1 MDENKEIQEE
11 IQESIPESEIIT
23 QEPEKPCKKKGL
35 IIVLGIV
42 AVFLAVIIGLTVFA
56 ICDINGVYNK
66 KDTSVVIKKGTPT
79 VVLAEQLEEEDIIE
93 SSLLFRVFCRIKGYD
108 SSFKYGA
115 YKFSKG
121 MGYEEIANKLMTEGA
136 VAESVSVTIPEG
148 TSISDYTKD
157 VNGQDVTVPGIA
169 TLLEKSGV
177 CTKEDFFEALSQ
189 VELSG
194 NLLNGVNSKQAYL
207 PLEGYLFPDTYEF
220 YFYNSK
226 ECAALAIK
234 KMLSH
239 MEDIFTQDMIKRAEE
254 LNMSVNEV
262 LTLASIVQME
272 AGLDTGS
279 MPKVAAVFY
288 NRMNRGENLGS
299 SPTCYYGDAF
309 KNDDGRY
316 NTYNI
321 KGLPP
326 GPLCSPGKEAIN
338 AVLYPEQN
346 FTEYFYFVTDSKGK
360 FYFHRTYEEQNV
372 TINRLRQE
380 NNWIYEYFD

>member
-1 MDENKEIQEE
+1 
-11 IQESIPESEIIT
+11 
-23 QEPEKPCKKKGL
+23 
-35 IIVLGIV
+35 
-42 AVFLAVIIGLTVFA
+42 
-56 ICDINGVYNK
+56 
-66 KDTSVVIKKGTPT
+66 
-79 VVLAEQLEEEDIIE
+79 
-93 SSLLFRVFCRIKGYD
+93 
-108 SSFKYGA
+108 
-115 YKFSKG
+115 
-121 MGYEEIANKLMTEGA
+121 
-136 VAESVSVTIPEG
+136 
-148 TSISDYTKD
+148 
-157 VNGQDVTVPGIA
+157 
-169 TLLEKSGV
+169 
-177 CTKEDFFEALSQ
+177 
-189 VELSG
+189 
-194 NLLNGVNSKQAYL
+194 
-207 PLEGYLFPDTYEF
+207 
-220 YFYNSK
+220 
-226 ECAALAIK
+226 
-234 KMLSH
+234 